1 MPQSSLPFR
10 GDYDALPGRSAL
22 KGARAGLGSAWKP
35 RVRRAPEGR
44 QARYLDNRIPPGAAA
59 VRSRHMDEIKVE
71 FSVELD
77 GWDEAESM
85 AREAA
90 DCLERAIE
98 LLGRLDGHEIT
109 VRCRPS
115 LPETSSRKTD
125 TSSAASE
132 E

>member
-1 MPQSSLPFR
+1 
-10 GDYDALPGRSAL
+10 
-22 KGARAGLGSAWKP
+22 
-35 RVRRAPEGR
+35 
-44 QARYLDNRIPPGAAA
+44 
-59 VRSRHMDEIKVE
+59 MDEIKVE

-90 DCLERAIE
+90 GCLERAIE
-98 LLGRLDGHEIT
+98 LLGQLDGREIT

-115 LPETSSRKTD
+115 LPETSRRKTD